1 MEYGLRLDLESAFC
15 YWEGELPEKL
25 GVLEEPQEVGVV
37 SEVVRRKSELRPNE
51 EEHV

>member
-1 MEYGLRLDLESAFC
+1 LDLESAFC

-25 GVLEEPQEVGVV
+25 GALEGLQEVGVV

>member
-1 MEYGLRLDLESAFC
+1 LDLESAFC

-37 SEVVRRKSELRPNE
+37 SVAVRRRSELRPNE